1 MWQSE
6 KTLKKVTK
14 SLNIFTM
21 RIKSFLKSLFVVGLL
36 GVFTLSLTACNSKFE
51 LDQSKLSPQGIA
63 LENYLPGDAMIVMTI
78 NKQDPAQKEKLDKLG
93 QLFPEETVKKLYE
106 DIVKNLQL
114 ELDQVELNFEED
126 ILGAFGDNNRI
137 LFAMN
142 GNLETTDENKK
153 PTPEFYVASTFQDSE
168 KMQTL
173 IDKLAENGAKKGEL
187 FGATT
192 LDDKDMYLAI
202 YKDTILITN
211 KENLRHEALKRMQNN
226 EESLLNND
234 LYKEAQKGIP
244 QNNFGDFYINYE
256 NYFDFVSQLQEGNY
270 PFTFRKD
277 VKMAVAMG
285 LYAEDDGVRMLSS
298 VANKGGFNL
307 RDLTFHEPYL
317 YAGIP
322 GKNLIM
328 YAEVY
333 DFKKIIDMGL
343 NMYEWDEDTSK
354 EMRKAELLIKK
365 TIDLDLKEDVLS
377 WMDKGFAMVLQ
388 RNDSI
393 IPAISF
399 YVDASSNPE
408 GAKKVVDL
416 LDTAIS
422 QIYDQM
428 LANPDPGM
436 DIEKMVKKEVVQ
448 VGKSDMNKFSF
459 DFTGMSDAELLAAG
473 LPSGIFTEPIEFYYG
488 LTNNNYFVISTYS
501 GLDKEF
507 GDGFVSVGSS
517 LNVEEG
523 RELIKDYPYN
533 LSYISFEE
541 AFKYVDQI
549 FADMEKVEG
558 PMDEKTREAYDTV
571 KAFLAPFKYMIA
583 ADQKMQSA
591 TFLKMEAVASEEA
604 PSDEAPAE
612 L

>member
-1 MWQSE
+1 LQNE
-6 KTLKKVTK
+6 KTPKKVTK

-21 RIKSFLKSLFVVGLL
+21 RIKFFVKSLFVVGLL
-36 GVFTLSLTACNSKFE
+36 AVFALTLTACNSKFE

-78 NKQDPAQKEKLDKLG
+78 NKQDTAQKEKLDKLG
-93 QLFPEETVKKLYE
+93 TLFPEETVKNIYE

-126 ILGAFGDNNRI
+126 ILGAFGENNRI

-142 GNLETTDENKK
+142 GNFEKTDEDKE
-153 PTPEFYVASTFQDSE
+153 PVPEFFIASTFQDSE
-168 KMQTL
+168 KIQTL
-173 IDKLAENGAKKGEL
+173 IDKLAENGGEKGEL

-192 LDDKDMYLAI
+192 LDNKDMYLAV

-211 KENLRHEALKRMQNN
+211 KQNLRHEALKKMQNN
-226 EESLLNND
+226 EESLLNNE

-244 QNNFGDFYINYE
+244 QYNFGDFYINYE
-256 NYFDFVSQLQEGNY
+256 NYFEFINALQEEDY

-277 VKMAVAMG
+277 LKMAIAMG
-285 LYAEDDGVRMLSS
+285 LYAEDEGVRMLSS
-298 VANKGGFNL
+298 VASKGGFNL
-307 RDLTFHEPYL
+307 RNLTFHEPYL
-317 YAGIP
+317 YRGIP

-333 DFKKIIDMGL
+333 DIKKII
-343 NMYEWDEDTSK
+343 NMSLDVYEWDEETSK

-365 TIDLDLKEDVLS
+365 TIGIDLKEDILS

-388 RNDSI
+388 RNDSMV
-393 IPAISF
+393 PAISF
-399 YVDASSNPE
+399 YIDAGSNPE
-408 GAKKVVDL
+408 GAKKIINI

-422 QIYDQM
+422 QIYDEM

-436 DIEKMVKKEVVQ
+436 NIEKMIKKEVVQ

-459 DFTGMSDAELLAAG
+459 DFSAMSDAELLAAG

-488 LTNNNYFVISTYS
+488 LTNNNYFVLSTYS
-501 GLDKEF
+501 GLDKDF
-507 GDGFVSVGSS
+507 GDGFVSVGST
-517 LNVEEG
+517 LEVEEG

-533 LSYISFEE
+533 LSYISVEE
-541 AFKYVDQI
+541 TFKYVDRI

-558 PMDEKTREAYDTV
+558 PMDEKDRKAYELV
-571 KAFLAPFKYMIA
+571 KAFLAPIKYMIA

-591 TFLKMEAVASEEA
+591 AYLKIEGTVS
-604 PSDEAPAE
+604 AE

>member
-1 MWQSE
+1 
-6 KTLKKVTK
+6 
-14 SLNIFTM
+14 M
-21 RIKSFLKSLFVVGLL
+21 RIKTFLKSLFVVGLL
-36 GVFTLSLTACNSKFE
+36 SVFTLTLTGCNKYE
-51 LDQSKLSPQGIA
+51 LPQSKLSPQGVG
-63 LENYLPGDAMIVMTI
+63 LENYLPKDVMMVMTI
-78 NKQDPAQKEKLDKLG
+78 NKQDPIQKEKLDQLG
-93 QLFPEETVKKLYE
+93 ALFPEETVKKIYE
-106 DIVKNLQL
+106 NFVKEVQL
-114 ELDQVELNFEED
+114 ELDQVELSFEED
-126 ILGAFGDNNRI
+126 ILAAFGENNRI

-142 GNLETTDENKK
+142 GDFEQGEEDKK
-153 PTPEFYVASTFQDSE
+153 PNPELYIASTFQDAE
-168 KMQTL
+168 KMQAL
-173 IDKLAENGAKKGEL
+173 IDKLAENGAEKGEL
-187 FGATT
+187 FGAAT

-211 KENLRHEALKRMQNN
+211 KENLRHEALKRMNNN
-226 EESLLNND
+226 EESILNND
-234 LYKEAQKGIP
+234 LYKEANEQLP
-244 QNNFGDFYINYE
+244 ADNFGDFYMNYE
-256 NYFDFVSQLQEGNY
+256 NYFNFVSQLQEEDY

-277 VKMAVAMG
+277 MKMAIAMG

-298 VANKGGFNL
+298 LANQGGFNL

-333 DFKKIIDMGL
+333 DFKKIVDMSL
-343 NMYEWDEDTSK
+343 DMYEWDEETSK

-365 TIDLDLKEDVLS
+365 TLDLDLKEDVLT

-388 RNDSI
+388 RNDSM
-393 IPAISF
+393 IPAFSF
-399 YVDASSNPE
+399 YIDASSNPE
-408 GAKKVVDL
+408 GAQKVIEL

-422 QIYDQM
+422 QVYDEV

-436 DIEKMVKKEVVQ
+436 DIEKMIKKEVVQ

-501 GLDKEF
+501 GLDKDF
-507 GDGFVSVGSS
+507 GEGFVSVGSTMEVS
-517 LNVEEG
+517 EG

-541 AFKYVDQI
+541 AFKYIDQI
-549 FADMEKVEG
+549 FTDMEKIEG
-558 PMDEKTREAYDTV
+558 PMEEDGREAYELI
-571 KAFLAPFKYMIA
+571 KAFLSPVKYMIA
-583 ADQKMQSA
+583 ADQKMKSA
-591 TFLKMEAVASEEA
+591 SFLKMQAVASGEVEE
-604 PSDEAPAE
+604 EM
-612 L
+612 